1 MSKTPYEI
9 RFDLLTLAKEILFE
23 PIHNKR
29 GDIRDE
35 FFAKRETV
43 PGAEDKV
50 PKIPFPEMPDFP
62 TSADIIAE
70 AEKLNRF
77 VSNG

>member
-23 PIHNKR
+23 PVHNKR

-43 PGAEDKV
+43 PGAEWS

>member
-29 GDIRDE
+29 DDIRDE
-35 FFAKRETV
+35 YFAKRELIQT
-43 PGAEDKV
+43 PTDNITS
-50 PKIPFPEMPDFP
+50 IPFPAMPDFP
-62 TSADIIAE
+62 STADIIAE
-70 AEKLNRF
+70 AKKLNEF